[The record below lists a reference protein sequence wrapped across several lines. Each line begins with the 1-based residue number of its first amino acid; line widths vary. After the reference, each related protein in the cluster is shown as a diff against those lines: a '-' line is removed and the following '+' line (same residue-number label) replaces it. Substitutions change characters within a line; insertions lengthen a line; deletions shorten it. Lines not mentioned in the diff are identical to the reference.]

1 MKLTKPFFWVL
12 LFALIFVT
20 SGVVGAAPLP
30 QDEDG
35 QEYVVQADD
44 WLSKIADKFYGD
56 VLAYPTIMDATNAKA
71 AEDESFAV
79 IDDANVIEVGQKLW
93 IPAAPDGEAMESME
107 AEAPADTATTDEA
120 MASADSPTIELR
132 LLETTD
138 IHVHIMNY
146 NYFSDSED
154 DAVGLAKTATL
165 IKQAR
170 EEATNSLL
178 IDNGDLIQGNP
189 MGDYM
194 ARVQGL
200 DDGGVHPVYKAMNTL
215 DYEVGNIGNHEFN
228 YGLDFLNAAIA
239 GADFPYISANV
250 DDASTGEPYF
260 TPYIIN
266 DYTFTDTDGNEQ
278 ALKVGYIGF
287 VPPQI
292 MQWDKANLEGLVTA
306 NDIVATADTYVPQ
319 MKEEGADL
327 VIAVPHSGLDV
338 SPAEGG
344 DENATYYLSEVP
356 DIDAIL
362 FGHAH
367 RVFPGADFEEMEGVD
382 NTAGTINGVAAVMP
396 GFWANNLGII
406 DLTLQQVD
414 GAWQVVD
421 SQSEAR
427 PISERGDDGTVSLV
441 ETDQAIV
448 DAVQAEHEATL
459 EWIRQPFGE
468 TEAPIN
474 SFFALVQDDPSIQI
488 VTDAQKWYVETLIQG
503 TEYDGMPVLS
513 AGAPFKAGR
522 GGPEDFTDVP
532 AGTIAFKNVA
542 DLYIYPNTLK
552 AMELT
557 GAEVREWLEMSAGQF
572 NQIDP
577 EATDAQPLINTDFPT
592 YNFDVIDG
600 VTYEIDVTQPARYD
614 PSGELVDEDAHRI
627 VNLSYDGQPVED
639 DQTFIVATNNYRASG
654 GGNFPGITSDKI
666 VIDAPDENRQ
676 VLANFVADRGVINP
690 SADMNWSFAP
700 INDTVDVTF
709 RTTTADTAEEFAS
722 AFDAISPTGETD
734 EDGFAV
740 YTIDMA
746 P

>member
-1 MKLTKPFFWVL
+1 MKATKSLLWVL
-12 LFALIFVT
+12 LLTLVLAT
-20 SGVVGAAPLP
+20 SGVVSAAPP
-30 QDEDG
+30 AQDEDG
-35 QEYVVQADD
+35 QEYTVQADD

-79 IDDANVIEVGQKLW
+79 IDDPNVIEVGQKLW
-93 IPAAPDGEAMESME
+93 IPAAPAGEMMA
-107 AEAPADTATTDEA
+107 AETPADTSTTEGA
-120 MASADSPTIELR
+120 MADADSPTIELR

-138 IHVHIMNY
+138 IHTNIMNY
-146 NYFSDSED
+146 NYFSDAQD
-154 DAVGLAKTATL
+154 DSVGLVKTATL
-165 IKQAR
+165 IKEAR
-170 EEATNSLL
+170 DEATNSLL
-178 IDNGDLIQGNP
+178 IDNGDLIQGTP
-189 MGDYM
+189 LGDYM
-194 ARVQGL
+194 ARVKGL
-200 DDGGVHPVYKAMNTL
+200 DDGNTHPVYKAMNTL

-228 YGLDFLNAAIA
+228 YGLDYLEAAIA

-250 DDASTGEPYF
+250 DDAATGEPHF
-260 TPYIIN
+260 TPYIIK

-278 ALKVGYIGF
+278 TLKVGYIGF

-306 NDIVATADTYVPQ
+306 NDIVETAQEYVPQ
-319 MKEEGADL
+319 MKDEGADL

-338 SPAEGG
+338 QPAKGG
-344 DENATYYLSEVP
+344 DENAVYYLSEVP

-367 RVFPGADFEEMEGVD
+367 RIFPGADFEDLEGVD
-382 NTAGTINGVAAVMP
+382 NTTGTINGVPAVMP
-396 GFWANNLGII
+396 GFWANNLGVI

-414 GAWQVVD
+414 GEWQVVA

-427 PISERGDDGTVSLV
+427 PISERVDNQTVSLV
-441 ETDQAIV
+441 DSDQTIV
-448 DAVQAEHEATL
+448 DAVQEEHEATL
-459 EWIRQPFGE
+459 DWIRQPFGE

-522 GGPEDFTDVP
+522 GGPDDFTDVP

-552 AMELT
+552 VVELT

-577 EATDAQPLINTDFPT
+577 ESTDEQPLINTDFPT

-614 PSGELVDEDAHRI
+614 PSGNLVDPDAYRI
-627 VNLSYDGQPVED
+627 VNLSYDGQPVD
-639 DQTFIVATNNYRASG
+639 DGQTFVVATNNYRASG
-654 GGNFPGITSDKI
+654 GGNFPGVTSDKI
-666 VIDAPDENRQ
+666 IIDAPDENRQ

-690 SADMNWSFAP
+690 SADMNWSFTP
-700 INDTVDVTF
+700 INDTVKVTF
-709 RTTTADTAEEFAS
+709 RTTPAETAEEFAA
-722 AFDAISPTGETD
+722 AFDAISPTGQTD
-734 EDGFAV
+734 DDGFAV
-740 YTIDMA
+740 YTIDLA